1 MASTKNEIQFLYSRE
16 LNGLAEKQRWWPA
29 HITDKSNIG
38 LTVDPVLF
46 KTNFGPNTIEDE
58 GRGKTTEANTAGV
71 RVECLNMDGT
81 APSGTPT
88 IQIIDSGTLDARCV
102 LTHPDGTKTE
112 WRFVAPSSDSQ
123 TSNGYGNQESSGA
136 GSMNPSNASPLPVE
150 PASKMSAGPYPVFAT
165 LQDFIDWLDG
175 LSNSWSK
182 LAYDTYWANPN
193 AYALNGGQLAQ
204 EVIKSAWLPQGLDGD
219 TAYGGTTASSGS
231 WPEAQ
236 NDPRISA
243 SNNAPLPTTGLYIA
257 TMFMPLLYDNNQLS
271 YTSSNANNDIVKGI
285 YSALRTV
292 EDGTGSTNTYFNFYD
307 DGMTR
312 YSQQPQ
318 ELTATGLPLTD
329 TIDGGT
335 YKWFKNS
342 GDFLD
347 GRVGSFQK
355 VDTEFFSDNV
365 FDYINWDI
373 DPSSSAYGGP
383 SYRMRTALACFL
395 KDGTYSLSG
404 GALIPYVYDPART
417 VGGAD
422 GTTVYAV
429 WNGKAGKANTQNQL
443 DSPTTDLSQSAQIFP
458 LYDFLQGPISP
469 AGQGWNYDWDNISNN
484 YENWTYYT
492 AYANQQY
499 DVYANGKTGDTNT
512 AGDTGTS
519 SNTLSGPVVA
529 TRRQQ
534 ARSGLV
540 RPNPTRAPLYAAAQ
554 SGAGTATTITT
565 SGNCAGLIE
574 IWIEDN
580 NISASKSN
588 YWREGMPVNIQVD
601 GALGGYTIGGVEQ
614 FRSQA
619 GPNAINT
626 WVKGS
631 SSSIRDIRFGQASYV
646 DEQGIT
652 RGFNNRSGWYVC
664 NKVEALTAVNKSTI
678 VSGATG
684 TFTGHKL
691 TFIINTGYDFN
702 TLTSTDS
709 GAMED
714 ISAYEVSKGWACQ
727 GILGGSEY
735 AWGNLNVYDPTVS
748 PATETTTKRT
758 DSGSFPYNPVG
769 GFYVGM
775 GTAMGQD
782 RASSNRNYT
791 PNKYSIGY
799 YGVSHKY
806 DFNGGL
812 GFYGG
817 YGQAS
822 QNVPSFGGLDYTRP
836 SRLTLDPIAFW
847 YADFGGYY
855 GDDSNT
861 PAGISIQ
868 DDDTSVFISN
878 PIANGHGGGMLRLN
892 APNSFGH
899 AGMYFSQ
906 TDMTQVVN
914 GGVVLSG
921 DLVASN
927 QNALGGAVDQMVAT
941 NLTDIYMENA
951 TAISQRT
958 ATAGWYSKSISVLF
972 QSFYEQTSGK
982 NSWDYIPSGGG
993 VLKWP
998 YGRNRCW
1005 PVHERVGTKKGYGP
1019 LTGAGIG
1026 WGANHDKVH
1035 TANHPTVGKETIKMG
1050 LTEVGCSPVW
1060 LDLEL
1065 KAWWPVRDGIM
1076 TTLLFDSGI
1085 ADLGMGRH
1093 SHNALGGGEYQ
1104 KSQGFTQLRGEGA
1117 NATNAEIDWSTWGS
1131 MLQEQFAAS
1140 SVASF
1145 NPQVNVGG
1153 VGFSKMWS
1161 GEVWDY
1167 QGSPAG
1173 AWAGQASSNGWPYSA
1188 VGTNNVLWGNM
1199 GNYLGTGTPF
1209 ALVEGYHTLRT
1220 VFDEEGM
1227 TLLMDGQNK
1236 GKDLNA
1242 NDPIWGF
1249 SIAFQKAQG
1258 RAYKANLSPIK
1269 DAQGWSQWVSNPAF
1283 NKTSAAL
1290 QVDEISIRH
1299 IPTDAMLPFPV
1310 DSVKQQIAG
1319 VGKYTGLS
1327 IEVDNIK
1334 ESKNMNVKV
1343 SICPIGQNIGS
1354 DGIVMRQGEG
1364 GTPYS
1369 GFDKLSINAIGGFG
1383 SIDLT
1388 ELPADAITNGFV
1400 IRFHFFVPSAA
1411 DISLMPV
1418 DWSTTPIIKSWTI
1431 EYDLAPTSAISCI
1444 GNTYNGDITAPIDTK
1459 VGHIISFRGT
1469 ATTTDIDRTVKA
1481 IKFDFGDGTITDWLP
1496 FTDQTLQSNV
1506 FDTAHSYLTA
1516 GTFAAKAYAQDDAGN
1531 ESAFS
1536 SISVVVVNA
1545 APVAVLR
1552 AVPSL
1557 IRAGQPITLDA
1568 SDSFDINAGASLASY
1583 TFTYGDGSGSTTN
1596 ASGSAQHTYATAGE
1610 YQATLTVVD
1619 NDGATSQTAIAIV
1632 KVLPATLVVPLV
1644 FNTKPRAFQR
1654 MRTSEFGQTPVL
1666 DAVYPELTDT
1676 GQRMDEFTLSGSFLK
1691 STANSDIEFCE
1702 ELQMSGSLVE
1712 FMWEDIDFDGT
1723 PTGKTFVGRIT
1734 AFDYSREG
1742 GAHGETPYN
1751 MTLVREAGL
1760 GV

>member
-1 MASTKNEIQFLYSRE
+1 MASTKNEIQFLYSRR
-16 LNGLAEKQRWWPA
+16 LNGLAERQRWWPA
-29 HITDKSNIG
+29 HISDKSGVG

-58 GRGKTTEANTAGV
+58 GRGKATEANTAGV
-71 RVECLNMDGT
+71 RVECLNIDGT

-88 IQIIDSGTLDARCV
+88 IQIIDSGTLNARCV

-112 WRFVAPSSDSQ
+112 WRFVAPSSDTQ
-123 TSNGYGNQESSGA
+123 TGNGYGSQSSSGA
-136 GSMNPSNASPLPVE
+136 GSLNPSNTSPLPVE

-165 LQDFIDWLDG
+165 LQDFIDWLDA

-182 LAYDTYWANPN
+182 TAFDTYWAS
-193 AYALNGGQLAQ
+193 AGGLAQ
-204 EVIKSAWLPQGLDGD
+204 ETVAKSAWLPHSLLGD
-219 TAYGGTTASSGS
+219 LAYGGTTGASSA
-231 WPEAQ
+231 WPQAH

-243 SNNAPLPTTGLYIA
+243 SYNDALPNTGLYIA

-271 YTSSNANNDIVKGI
+271 YQSDNANTDITKGI
-285 YSALRTV
+285 YGATRPL
-292 EDGTGSTNTYFNFYD
+292 EDGTGSSGAYFNFYN

-312 YSQQPQ
+312 YSQQPKNPADHSGNPQ
-318 ELTATGLPLTD
+318 TD
-329 TIDGGT
+329 TIDEGK
-335 YKWFKNS
+335 YKWFKTS
-342 GDFLD
+342 GDFKN
-347 GRVGSFQK
+347 GKVGSFQK
-355 VDTEFFSDNV
+355 VDTEFNPDNA

-422 GTTVYAV
+422 GTTCYAV
-429 WNGKAGKANTQNQL
+429 WNGKAGLANTQAQL

-469 AGQGWNYDWDNISNN
+469 AGQGWNYDWDQASSN
-484 YENWTYYT
+484 YQNWTFYAT
-492 AYANQQY
+492 FANQQY
-499 DVYANGKTGDTNT
+499 DAYVNGNTSDTNT
-512 AGDTGTS
+512 AGATGTS
-519 SNTLSGPVVA
+519 SNILRGPLTA

-534 ARSGLV
+534 PRSGLV
-540 RPNPTRAPLYAAAQ
+540 RPNPSRAPLYAAAQ
-554 SGAGTATTITT
+554 SGAGTSTTITT
-565 SGNCAGLIE
+565 SGTCAGLIE
-574 IWIEDN
+574 IWVEDN
-580 NISASKSN
+580 NLSAGKSN
-588 YWREGMPVNIQVD
+588 YWREGMPVRFEVD
-601 GALGGYTIGGVEQ
+601 GLLGGLKIAGVEQ
-614 FRSQA
+614 FKIQK
-619 GPNAINT
+619 GPNAITT

-631 SSSIRDIRFGQASYV
+631 SSSLRDVQFGTASYV
-646 DEQGIT
+646 NEQGVQV
-652 RGFNNRSGWYVC
+652 GYNDRSGWYVC
-664 NKVEALTAVNKSTI
+664 NKVEALSAVNKSTI
-678 VSGATG
+678 VSGASG

-691 TFIINTGYDFN
+691 TFVINTGYTFS
-702 TLTSTDS
+702 TLTSSDF
-709 GAMED
+709 GALED
-714 ISAYEVSKGWACQ
+714 IPAYEVNAGWACQ

-735 AWGNLNVYDPTVS
+735 AWGNLNVYDPAG
-748 PATETTTKRT
+748 PTETSTKRT
-758 DSGSFPYNPVG
+758 GSGTFPFNPVS

-775 GTAMGQD
+775 GTRAGQD
-782 RASSNRNYT
+782 RALNFRGYP

-799 YGVSHKY
+799 QGEAIQY
-806 DFNGGL
+806 DFSGGL

-817 YGQAS
+817 FGQAS
-822 QNVPSFGGLDYTRP
+822 QNVPAFGGLNYTSP
-836 SRLTLDPIAFW
+836 SRLTLDPLAYW
-847 YADFGGYY
+847 YADFGGWY

-861 PAGISIQ
+861 PAGIAIQ
-868 DDDTSVFISN
+868 NDDTSVFISN

-892 APNSFGH
+892 APSSFGH

-927 QNALGGAVDQMVAT
+927 QNANGGAVDQMTA
-941 NLTDIYMENA
+941 TDINDLSMQNA

-972 QSFYEQTSGK
+972 QSFYEQSTGK
-982 NSWDYIPSGGG
+982 NSWDYCPSGDG
-993 VLKWP
+993 VVKWP
-998 YGRNRCW
+998 YGRNRVW
-1005 PVHERVGTKKGYGP
+1005 PVHERVGTKLGYGP
-1019 LTGAGIG
+1019 LAGAGSG
-1026 WGANHDKVH
+1026 WGSNHTQTH
-1035 TANHPTVGKETIKMG
+1035 TANHPTVGKETVKMG

-1060 LDLEL
+1060 LDLQV
-1065 KAWWPVRDGIM
+1065 KAWWPVRDGVM
-1076 TTLLFDSGI
+1076 TTFVFDSGL
-1085 ADLGMGRH
+1085 ADVFMGRH
-1093 SHNALGGGEYQ
+1093 SHNSIGGGTYQ

-1117 NATNAEIDWSTWGS
+1117 SATNQEIDWSTWGS
-1131 MLQEQFAAS
+1131 MLQEQYAAA

-1167 QGSPAG
+1167 QGTPAG
-1173 AWAGQASSNGWPYSA
+1173 AWVGQASTNGWPYSA

-1199 GNYLGTGTPF
+1199 GNWLGTGTPF

-1236 GKDLNA
+1236 GKDLNS

-1269 DAQGWSQWVSNPAF
+1269 DAQGWAQWVSNPAF

-1290 QVDEISIRH
+1290 QIDEISIRH

-1310 DSVKQQIAG
+1310 DTVKQQIAG

-1343 SICPIGQNIGS
+1343 SICPINDYIAT
-1354 DGIVMRQGEG
+1354 DGTVMRQGEG

-1369 GFDKLSINAIGGFG
+1369 GFDKLNINAIGGFG

-1400 IRFHFFVPSAA
+1400 VRFHFYVPSAA
-1411 DISLMPV
+1411 DTSLMPV
-1418 DWSTTPIIKSWTI
+1418 DWSTTPIVKSWTI

-1459 VGHIISFRGT
+1459 VGHIVSFRGT
-1469 ATTTDIDRTVKA
+1469 ATTPDIDRTVKA
-1481 IKFDFGDGTITDWLP
+1481 MKFDFGDGTITDWLP

-1506 FDTAHSYLTA
+1506 YDTAHSYLTA
-1516 GTFAAKAYAQDDAGN
+1516 GTYSAKAYTQDDAGN
-1531 ESAFS
+1531 ESSAS
-1536 SISVVVVNA
+1536 TISVVVANA
-1545 APVAVLR
+1545 PPVAVLR

-1568 SDSFDINAGASLASY
+1568 TDSFDINAGATLASY

-1596 ASGSAQHTYATAGE
+1596 ASGTAQHTYATAGE

-1619 NDGATSQTAIAIV
+1619 NDGATSQTAIAVV
-1632 KVLPATLVVPLV
+1632 KILPATLVVPLV

-1654 MRTSEFGQTPVL
+1654 MRTAEFGQTPVL
-1666 DAVYPELTDT
+1666 DAVYPELTDS

-1691 STANSDIEFCE
+1691 STANSDIEFVE
-1702 ELQMSGSLVE
+1702 ELQISGSLVE
-1712 FMWEDIDFDGT
+1712 FMWESVDYDGS
-1723 PTGKTFVGRIT
+1723 PTGKTFVGRISS
-1734 AFDYSREG
+1734 FDYSREG

-1751 MTLVREAGL
+1751 LTLVREAGL